1 VERHWPGT
9 VRITVTERSPE
20 AVVAGP
26 AGTTAVV
33 DGQGRV
39 LESVAGTP
47 QGRPRLEGVG
57 EAPAPGASLGG
68 AGRDA
73 LAVVLALPAPLR
85 AQVVSVA
92 VVGGGEL
99 EVTLAVPRAVIVRVG
114 PADGLAAKMLALT
127 TVLARVEMDGV
138 TAIDV
143 RAPEAPTVA
152 RGATISAAV
161 AGTSPANAKPTTGT
175 PAGSPSSNG
184 AGTRSATPKSAARS
198 GPASSGPARSRPAS
212 SGPASSGPNGGRPPG
227 PVQPESG
234 KGLTP
239 TTSRG

>member
-1 VERHWPGT
+1 
-9 VRITVTERSPE
+9 
-20 AVVAGP
+20 
-26 AGTTAVV
+26 
-33 DGQGRV
+33 
-39 LESVAGTP
+39 
-47 QGRPRLEGVG
+47 
-57 EAPAPGASLGG
+57 
-68 AGRDA
+68 
-73 LAVVLALPAPLR
+73 VVLALPAPLR
-85 AQVVSVA
+85 AQVASVT

-127 TVLARVEMDGV
+127 TVLARVDMDGV

-198 GPASSGPARSRPAS
+198 GPASTGPASSGPARSGPAR